1 MTMDLPRRHH
11 TNPRFY
17 LSRWAGRDK
26 EVCLMRV
33 IGGDVRA
40 KRYHPKK
47 TGWIWDLYRTQ
58 GVPEEQSQNLETQ
71 FLGPLDGKAALAL
84 DKLVANKPL
93 STGERQHWTHFLLS
107 LQFRQREHVAL
118 IKSHMAD
125 ICREAIIA
133 SEEEWARLRKPEE
146 TRPLIEAM
154 AGDRQLALAETH
166 AEKIMREIIGQHR
179 AEPDIMA
186 MHWCCIDLR
195 GSRTPLLTSD
205 RPIVLLSLSDPNSY
219 IALPIGPWHL
229 FIAAFD
235 DRFERQ
241 FPTTDPTKVAWA
253 MNKDVVSQAREFVWG
268 LDDAEIDFVRTY
280 IRSASDRVILSEE
293 QRQEAL
299 AAARLGPDLLRS
311 A

>member
-1 MTMDLPRRHH
+1 MDLPRRHH

-33 IGGDVRA
+33 IGGDVKS

-47 TGWIWDLYRTQ
+47 TGWIWDLYRTR
-58 GVPEEQSQNLETQ
+58 GVPEAESQELEVK

-84 DKLVANKPL
+84 DKLVAKKPL
-93 STGERQHWTHFLLS
+93 STEERSQWTRFLLS
-107 LQFRQREHVAL
+107 LLFRQREHVAM

-125 ICREAIIA
+125 ICREALIA
-133 SEEEWARLRKPEE
+133 SEDEWTRLRKPEE
-146 TRPLIEAM
+146 TRSLVEAM
-154 AGDRQLALAETH
+154 AGERELALSETH

-186 MHWCCIDLR
+186 MHWCCINLH

-205 RPIVLLSLSDPNSY
+205 RPIVFGSLSDPNSY
-219 IALPIGPWHL
+219 IALPLGPHDL

-235 DRFERQ
+235 DRFDKQ
-241 FPTTDPTKVAWA
+241 FPATDPNKVAWA
-253 MNKDVVSQAREFVWG
+253 MNRDVVSQAREFVWG
-268 LDDAEIDFVRTY
+268 LDDADIDFVRTY
-280 IRSASDRVILSEE
+280 IRSAADRVFLSEA
-293 QRQEAL
+293 QRQEAR
-299 AAARLGPDLLRS
+299 AAARFRS
-311 A
+311 ALDTTTA